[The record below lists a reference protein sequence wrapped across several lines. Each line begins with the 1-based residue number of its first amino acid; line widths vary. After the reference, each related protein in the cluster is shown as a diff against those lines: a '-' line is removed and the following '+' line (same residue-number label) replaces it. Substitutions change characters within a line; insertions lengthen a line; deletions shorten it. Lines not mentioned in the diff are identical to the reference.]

1 MSSKSV
7 IRHWT
12 PDDGP
17 QDLSNALFGGA
28 LVVFRQLPSLEDL
41 GERVRTTLAAT
52 FAVKDLLRVEG
63 RLSASAFQRLALLA
77 RRRVANDER
86 VASLWQATLAT
97 VGFGVDAMWLDR
109 IRLRVVPSR
118 RDIDHRRLQVLAP
131 HRDTWGSGIAAQV
144 NWWLPLYPL
153 ADTRTMLVWPHLF
166 RRPIANDSAAWSFE
180 AARNGGVLL
189 PTAQVEPSGASVP
202 IRLEPGQLLAFSA
215 AHLHGGVADASGLT
229 RFSIDTRTV
238 WEADRLAGRGAPNVD
253 GPAATPDR
261 QMWRWFSPL
270 ERRVA

>member
-1 MSSKSV
+1 MA
-7 IRHWT
+7 T
-12 PDDGP
+12 PDRPPDE
-17 QDLSNALFGGA
+17 LSEALFDGA
-28 LVVFRQLPSLEDL
+28 LVVLPGLPSVAEL
-41 GERVRTTLAAT
+41 GARVRGILAET
-52 FAVKDLLRVEG
+52 FAADELCCVEVG
-63 RLSASAFQRLALLA
+63 LSEADFRRLALLA
-77 RRRVANDER
+77 RRRVTGDAA
-86 VASLWQATLAT
+86 VAELWRATLTAVGLAT
-97 VGFGVDAMWLDR
+97 DAMWLDR

-180 AARNGGVLL
+180 AARNGGLLL
-189 PTAQVEPSGASVP
+189 PTAQVEPPGASVP

-261 QMWRWFSPL
+261 QMWRWFSPP
-270 ERRVA
+270 ERCVA